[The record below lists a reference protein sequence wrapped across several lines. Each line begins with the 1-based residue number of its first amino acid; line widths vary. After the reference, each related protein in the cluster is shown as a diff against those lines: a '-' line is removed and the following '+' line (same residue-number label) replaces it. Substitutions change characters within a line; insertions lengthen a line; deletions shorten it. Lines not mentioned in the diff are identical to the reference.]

1 MGNMADEH
9 NHARAGALLQAP
21 ALLPCLSM
29 PLVNRCLLAWRR
41 HWPHYLAEA
50 LGLSF
55 FVGCSGLLTMLVEHP
70 ASPVHQA
77 LPDSKLLR
85 RAVLGLGVGL
95 VLVII
100 VYNPWGKRSG
110 AHINPAVTLAFW
122 QLGKIRA
129 ADAGWYVLAQ
139 LAGALGTAQLLK
151 HAFGEYYR
159 HPAVNYTVNQP
170 ATPTPWGTAV
180 AFAAEFAISFLM
192 MLTTLVALH
201 SARLKAR
208 TGWLLGA
215 LLAAFVCFEA
225 PLSGMSMN
233 PARTLGTA
241 VAAGSYHGLW
251 LYWLAPALA
260 MWLAV
265 VLFRRYHF
273 GEPLAGAVLPG
284 SAADAAPRAPGPE
297 PPLYPTNQPE

>member
-1 MGNMADEH
+1 
-9 NHARAGALLQAP
+9 
-21 ALLPCLSM
+21 M
-29 PLVNRCLLAWRR
+29 PVANRFLLAWRR

-77 LPDSKLLR
+77 LPSSALLR

-95 VLVII
+95 VLVLI
-100 VYNPWGKRSG
+100 VYSPWGKRSG

-139 LAGALGTAQLLK
+139 VAGALGTAQLLK
-151 HAFGEYYR
+151 YGFGPLYS

-170 ATPTPWGTAV
+170 ATPTLSGTAV

-192 MLTTLVALH
+192 MMTALVALH
-201 SARLKAR
+201 SARLKDW
-208 TGWLLGA
+208 TGWLLGG

-251 LYWLAPALA
+251 LYWLAPGLA
-260 MWLAV
+260 MWLATA
-265 VLFRRYHF
+265 LFRRIHF
-273 GEPLAGAVLPG
+273 GVPRAG
-284 SAADAAPRAPGPE
+284 SAANGAAQKSAAVE
-297 PPLYPTNQPE
+297 PPLYPTDQPE